1 MAVTINSQPSTNDLM
16 SPYRPIEIQATS
28 DDTAGDGTPTVYTVK
43 MKCFIN
49 IDGGADD
56 NANAPI
62 VLDPDIGTSYTFT
75 FDISSYL
82 AGLDSLNTRIQ
93 NRLTAVGFVNS
104 DTNCVKAIK
113 VRFKEVLL
121 DTATGLLS
129 DSSVS
134 SYSNT
139 FYVINGVW
147 QHDEISDK
155 FDNYVLDTGY
165 EALFLTN
172 NRNAREI
179 KVDDSYYLSL
189 FTIRSTDPFLKV
201 VKYSGRDKTGTSL
214 QTRYKQMTLAGKRP
228 DMACG
233 ARNINASSG
242 WVDGTGASASVPVI
256 DTTVGSYTVQLL
268 GNGYAASPTSEEIVF
283 NLDHDTC
290 DEHTRIKFL
299 NRLGAFEYF
308 TFKGYRE
315 RSTSVRNQYYKR
327 ALDAAYSVDEGG
339 DRVMYSDV
347 RTEFTVHSQ
356 PLKEADRIWLEEMLD
371 GHECFVEEGN
381 NYIPIKVRAGKTM
394 IIDEDAEL
402 SVIKMTYQYANEVR
416 RQHGGY

>member
-16 SPYRPIEIQATS
+16 SPYRPIEITVTS
-28 DDTAGDGTPTVYTVK
+28 DDIAPAPYCVK

-49 IDGGADD
+49 LDGAGTDD
-56 NANAPI
+56 NANTPI
-62 VLDPDIGTSYTFT
+62 ILDPNIGTNYTFT

-82 AGLDSLNTRIQ
+82 AGLDTLTSTIQ
-93 NRLTAVGFVNS
+93 NRLS
-104 DTNCVKAIK
+104 DTDFDNADTNSVKAVK
-113 VRFKEVLL
+113 VKFTEVLL
-121 DTATGLLS
+121 QGDGTLADGAS
-129 DSSVS
+129 S
-134 SYSNT
+134 SYTNT

-155 FDNYVLDTGY
+155 FDNYVMPQAVDT
-165 EALFLTN
+165 ALFLSN
-172 NRNAREI
+172 NRNAREV
-179 KVDDSYYLSL
+179 KVDDSYFLSL
-189 FTIRSTDPFLKV
+189 FTTRTNDPFLKV

-214 QTRYKQMTLAGKRP
+214 QTRYRQMVLNGKRP
-228 DMACG
+228 DMAIG
-233 ARNINASSG
+233 PRNINASSG
-242 WVDGTGASASVPVI
+242 WVDVSSVSASVPVI
-256 DTTVGSYTVQLL
+256 DTTVGSYSVQLL
-268 GNGYAASPTSEEIVF
+268 GNGPTAGTLSEEIVF

-290 DEHTRIKFL
+290 EEHTRIKFL

-327 ALDAAYSVDEGG
+327 ALDTAYSVDEGG
-339 DRVMYSDV
+339 DRVMYSDI